1 MATTLTLPKNKVL
14 ISVDEL
20 QRFKKIDLIFRDFLN
35 YFEHISDIKEAR
47 DEVSRGKVISQED
60 LFRQLKI

>member
-47 DEVSRGKVISQED
+47 EEIKKGKVISQKD
-60 LFRQLKI
+60 LFKELKL